1 VGRATRIPE
10 KAPAVDADADS
21 TEVAD
26 MTAKVGSLSV
36 MEAKQK
42 NAFNGLETSTFT
54 VCARIRPV
62 LAQDEPGSGE
72 NFGVIFPQAGIP
84 IPAPK
89 VAAGATAEAPAGA
102 TTAAKDSKDSKDS
115 KTAAF
120 EHCEPTLILTP
131 KVSLMGKV
139 QLPPTRLDF
148 DFTFGPD
155 AGGAEI
161 FDKVGRPLVARAA
174 AGGVGV
180 VFAYGQTS
188 SGKTHTMNGLMD
200 ELVQSIYGGD
210 ANGAPLR
217 KITFSY
223 LEILGQVCTDCLDA
237 GAEAG
242 AVKIGEMLDGRME
255 IRNLVE
261 IECRTASEFTAQVAA
276 AKAMRAT
283 ECTERNATS
292 SRSHGVGIITIGPET
307 SAADVSGTK
316 AKATVA
322 TAAAGEGSE
331 ESSESVFA
339 AAAAA
344 ETSAP
349 QPKAGRLYIIDLAGS
364 ERLGDS
370 KNHSD
375 TRMEETKAI
384 NLSLMSLKECI
395 RARTLAGAGDG
406 RSEVHV
412 PYRRSKLTLLMK
424 DVFDISC
431 RRLCST
437 VVLAHVSPLA
447 RDVKHSTNTL
457 QYAAPLRVS
466 VHNTR
471 AAPKYEIDTR
481 DPANWTRD
489 QASEWMKDMLQQVA
503 TTASTSKVDDAARP
517 LVQALQST
525 VTMDTL
531 LPPSQASPGLALCML
546 PESEVF
552 RRVALAFHNS
562 SGGGGDDDAGA
573 ILSGV
578 LPGQV
583 AQALYN
589 DVWTRICDAK
599 VLACR
604 ALHTAHTAT
613 YHSTVA
619 ASRYKSPNAQH

>member
-1 VGRATRIPE
+1 MSRGPAKSRNVADYHEEFVRAVGRATRIPE

-36 MEAKQK
+36 MDAKQK

-89 VAAGATAEAPAGA
+89 VAAGAAAEAPAA
-102 TTAAKDSKDSKDS
+102 AAKDGKVS
-115 KTAAF
+115 KTATF

-139 QLPPTRLDF
+139 QLAPTRLDF

-161 FDKVGRPLVARAA
+161 FDKVGRPLVDRAA

-200 ELVQSIYGGD
+200 KLVQSIYGD
-210 ANGAPLR
+210 DVPHR
-217 KITFSY
+217 KVTFSY
-223 LEILGQVCTDCLDA
+223 LEILGQVCTDCLDT

-255 IRNLVE
+255 TRNLVE
-261 IECRTASEFTAQVAA
+261 VECRTAAEFTAKVEA

-292 SRSHGVGIITIGPET
+292 SRSHGVGIITIGPAT
-307 SAADVSGTK
+307 AAAVVSGTK
-316 AKATVA
+316 A
-322 TAAAGEGSE
+322 AAAGDGSE
-331 ESSESVFA
+331 ESVFGA
-339 AAAAA
+339 
-344 ETSAP
+344 TAP

-364 ERLGDS
+364 ERLSDS

-471 AAPKYEIDTR
+471 AAPKYEVDTR
-481 DPANWTRD
+481 DPANWTRE
-489 QASEWMKDMLQQVA
+489 QVSVWVTDMLQQVA
-503 TTASTSKVDDAARP
+503 TAACSNKVADQTEP
-517 LVQALQST
+517 LVQALQGIVT
-525 VTMDTL
+525 VDIL

-562 SGGGGDDDAGA
+562 SSGDDDALLTA
-573 ILSGV
+573 V

-589 DVWTRICDAK
+589 DIWTRICDAK
-599 VLACR
+599 V
-604 ALHTAHTAT
+604 
-613 YHSTVA
+613 
-619 ASRYKSPNAQH
+619 P